1 MLLEPCS
8 VDGKEVGRRGL
19 LREARMW
26 CNAAMRTSWS
36 IGDILLVIAII
47 CFVLAAIGLK
57 VDVSLV
63 DIGLA
68 FFAGSFLVAG
78 RGPKVR

>member
-1 MLLEPCS
+1 
-8 VDGKEVGRRGL
+8 
-19 LREARMW
+19 MW
-26 CNAAMRTSWS
+26 SNAAMKTSL
-36 IGDILLVIAII
+36 GLRDILLIVAVI

-68 FFAGSFLVAG
+68 CFAGSFLVGGAG
-78 RGPKVR
+78 GRLR